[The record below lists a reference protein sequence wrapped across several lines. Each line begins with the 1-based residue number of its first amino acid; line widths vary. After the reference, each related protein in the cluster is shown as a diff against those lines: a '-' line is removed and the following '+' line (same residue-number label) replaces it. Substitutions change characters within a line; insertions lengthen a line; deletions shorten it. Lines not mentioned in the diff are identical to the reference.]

1 MIFRRAI
8 VQEIANSAGAV
19 FSVLFCIVFTQVLV
33 RLLGDAASGDVDTN
47 ALFSIVAL
55 STLTNLP
62 LVLTLSVFIAVLIA
76 LSRAFRDSE
85 MVVWFA
91 AGQSLLAWVRPVL
104 RFSVPVAAIVALLAL
119 FVSPWA
125 EQMIADAKQRFEHRD
140 DVSKV
145 TPGRFIES
153 AATDRVFFVENLDLD
168 GQHVQSVFA
177 SQRQGNREIIIVA
190 QQGIVETHS
199 DGARFLVLT
208 HGRRYEATAGVA
220 ENRVLEFE
228 RYAIRLESEVGPPI
242 LNTNARTFTT
252 AQLLADPNPRNRGEL
267 LGRVAWP
274 MTAVLLALLA
284 VPLAYVNPRVGRS
297 ANLIIATLLA
307 LIYLDSILILQA
319 SVQHGRIAFP
329 IAVWLSHAVAG
340 ALAALLFWKRISVRR
355 WLPRW
360 RDLFARHRACPP
372 GGDSGGA
379 GTPPVAESAAS

>member
-8 VQEIANSAGAV
+8 VNEIANSAGAV

-33 RLLGDAASGDVDTN
+33 HMLGDAASGDVDTK

-91 AGQSLLAWVRPVL
+91 AGQSLVAWIRPVL
-104 RFSVPVAAIVALLAL
+104 RFALPVACLVATLAL

-125 EQMIADAKQRFEHRD
+125 ERMIAEARQRFEHRD

-153 AATDRVFFVENLDLD
+153 AASDRVFFVENLDID
-168 GQHVQSVFA
+168 GAHVESVFA
-177 SQRQGNREIIIVA
+177 SQRSGNREIIIVA
-190 QQGIVETHS
+190 AQGNVETHG
-199 DGARFLVLT
+199 DGARFLVLSN
-208 HGRRYEATAGVA
+208 GRRYEGAAGVA
-220 ENRVLEFE
+220 ENRVLEFD
-228 RYAIRLESEVGPPI
+228 RYAIRLESQTDAP
-242 LNTNARTFTT
+242 LASSNARTFTT
-252 AQLLADPNPRNRGEL
+252 GQLLADPTARNLGEL
-267 LGRVAWP
+267 LYRVSLPVA
-274 MTAVLLALLA
+274 AVILALLA

-307 LIYLDSILILQA
+307 LVYLNSIQIMQ
-319 SVQHGRIAFP
+319 SNVQRGRMGFGT
-329 IAVWLSHAVAG
+329 AVWLAHAVAVLVLV
-340 ALAALLFWKRISVRR
+340 ALFYRRVSLRR
-355 WLPRW
+355 WLPRLPQLLPG
-360 RDLFARHRACPP
+360 RSRPP
-372 GGDSGGA
+372 A
-379 GTPPVAESAAS
+379 

>member
-8 VQEIANSAGAV
+8 VGEIANSAGAV

-33 RLLGDAASGDVDTN
+33 RLLGDAASGDVDTR

-104 RFSVPVAAIVALLAL
+104 RFTLPVAGVIAVLAL

-125 EQMIADAKQRFEHRD
+125 ERMIAEARQRFEHRD

-153 AATDRVFFVENLDLD
+153 AASDRVFFVENLDLD
-168 GQHVQSVFA
+168 GARVQSVFA
-177 SQRQGNREIIIVA
+177 SQRTGGKEVVIVAAQGN
-190 QQGIVETHS
+190 VETHA
-199 DGARFLVLT
+199 DGARFLVLSN
-208 HGRRYEATAGVA
+208 GRRYEGAAGVA
-220 ENRVLEFE
+220 EHRVLEFD
-228 RYAIRLESEVGPPI
+228 RYAIRLDAPI
-242 LNTNARTFTT
+242 ETPLTNANARTFAT
-252 AQLLADPNPRNRGEL
+252 AQLLADATPRNLGEL
-267 LGRVAWP
+267 LYRIALPV
-274 MTAVLLALLA
+274 TAVILALLA

-297 ANLIIATLLA
+297 ANLIFATLLA
-307 LIYLDSILILQA
+307 LVYLSSIQNMQA
-319 SVQHGRIAFP
+319 LVQRGRLGFGT
-329 IAVWLSHAVAG
+329 AVWLAHAVALG
-340 ALAALLFWKRISVRR
+340 LAALLFYRRVTLRR
-355 WLPRW
+355 WLPRLARLAR
-360 RDLFARHRACPP
+360 RDTRA
-372 GGDSGGA
+372 GA
-379 GTPPVAESAAS
+379 A